1 MNQADPKKGFFSKR
15 HIWGLPLA
23 FLVLIGLLML
33 PVPNGLNPQGYML
46 LVVLAFMLVIWVTES
61 INYPT
66 SSIVLIVTMT
76 LTLGFSLEKGK
87 LIGTSKGLTMAL
99 SGFSSTA
106 WILVTAALF
115 IAAAIEKSGL
125 GKRIGMSIL
134 GLVGARSNQVRFGFI
149 LMAFILSLFIPAQ
162 AANAALMTAIAVG
175 VIQAFNLNPKGNMAK
190 SLLIIVAFGTGIAG
204 MGILTSGAPPIQTAK
219 YIADATGYKISWL
232 EWAMYGLPFAISVAI
247 VLYFLVTKFFP
258 PEMDEMPGG
267 KEAIK
272 ERLKK
277 LGKISAQER
286 NLLIIMVLTIALWAT
301 GDHLH
306 KIDSSTVALLTVVAI
321 FFPPFKIA
329 NWKDLVGTVNWGT
342 LMLFGGAISLGTS
355 LLSTGA
361 AAWVAKNTIIALGIA
376 QWPILAIVAVGS
388 LFFAIFSLAFS
399 ARSAAVAAL
408 VPVAIGLA
416 QALGN
421 GVNVWGLTLILYYS
435 IQFSVIMPVN
445 TPMSMVAYSTDTF
458 SVSDMMKVGIPLVIS
473 AIILATIFSATYWSW
488 LGLVK

>member
-1 MNQADPKKGFFSKR
+1 MDKDSKQGFLAKR
-15 HIWGLPLA
+15 KIWGLPLA
-23 FLVLIGLLML
+23 FIILIGMLML
-33 PVPNGLNPQGYML
+33 PVPEGLNHQGYML
-46 LVVLAFMLVIWVTES
+46 LVVLVFMLVIWVTECVS
-61 INYPT
+61 YPA
-66 SSIVLIVTMT
+66 SSILLIVSMA
-76 LTLGFSLEKGK
+76 LTLGFSLDKGK
-87 LIGTSKGLTMAL
+87 VIGTAKGLTMAL
-99 SGFSSTA
+99 SGFSSSA

-125 GKRIGMSIL
+125 GQRIGMSIL
-134 GLVGARSNQVRFGFI
+134 SLVGARSNQVRFGFI

-175 VIQAFNLNPKGNMAK
+175 VIQAFKLDPKSNMAK
-190 SLLIIVAFGTGIAG
+190 SLLIIVAFATGIAG

-232 EWAMYGLPFAISVAI
+232 EWSMYGLPFGIAIAA
-247 VLYFLVTKFFP
+247 VLYVLVTKLFP
-258 PEMDEMPGG
+258 AEMAEMPGG
-267 KEAIK
+267 KAAIK
-272 ERLKK
+272 EGLKK
-277 LGKISAQER
+277 MGKISAKER
-286 NLLIIMVLTIALWAT
+286 SLLIIMIVTIVLWAT

-306 KIDSSTVALLTVVAI
+306 KIDSSTVALLTVAAI

-342 LMLFGGAISLGTS
+342 LMLFGGAISLGTY
-355 LLSTGA
+355 LLNTGA
-361 AAWVAKNTIIALGIA
+361 AAWVAQNTIIAVGIE
-376 QWPILAIVAVGS
+376 QWPILAIIAAGS
-388 LFFAIFSLAFS
+388 LFLAIFSLAFS

-416 QALGN
+416 QALG
-421 GVNVWGLTLILYYS
+421 GDVNVWGLTIILYYA

-458 SVSDMMKVGIPLVIS
+458 SVSDMMKVGLPLVIS
-473 AIILATIFSATYWSW
+473 AIILVAVFSATYWSW